1 MKASAVRPTIIAVVF
16 AIVGATVAVLSGQA
30 LESRRP
36 SMPEG
41 YQDQDLTV
49 QGARLKGFVLGA
61 DGLVADWYWMR
72 SLQYLGDKLI
82 AADIAKK
89 DVNLDDLRNLDPRL
103 LYPYLDNATTLD
115 PKFIAAYSY
124 GAMVLP
130 AIDKDNAIAIAQKGI
145 ANNLSEWRL
154 YQHLGYIYWKL
165 GRYDESAATYD
176 SGSRI
181 EGAAPFMK
189 LMAAVMKT
197 EGGSRATAYQIYSQ
211 MLAEAQDEQTALTA
225 KRRLLQL
232 DSLYERDAIDS
243 ALKQFSEKNGRCV
256 GDLREIN
263 PLLASVKLANGK
275 QFRIDGQNRIVDPTD
290 VPYILDR
297 EVCKTKLDVEKTG
310 IALD

>member
-1 MKASAVRPTIIAVVF
+1 MALGGAVV
-16 AIVGATVAVLSGQA
+16 VVLTGQA
-30 LESRRP
+30 LDSRRP
-36 SMPEG
+36 AVPEG
-41 YQDQDLTV
+41 YHDQDLTV

-89 DVNLDDLRNLDPRL
+89 DVNLDDLRDLDPRL

-130 AIDKDNAIAIAQKGI
+130 AIDKEKAIAIAQKGI
-145 ANNLSEWRL
+145 ANNPNEWRL

-165 GRYDESAATYD
+165 GQYEDSSAAYEA
-176 SGSRI
+176 GSKI
-181 EGAAPFMK
+181 VGAAPFMK
-189 LMAAVMKT
+189 LMAAAMKT
-197 EGGSRATAYQIYSQ
+197 EGGSRATARQIYSQ
-211 MLAEAQDEQTALTA
+211 MLAEAQDEQTAVTA

-232 DSLYERDAIDS
+232 DSLDERDAIN
-243 ALKQFSEKNGRCV
+243 AVLKQFFEKNGRCTN
-256 GDLREIN
+256 DLREIN
-263 PLLASVKLANGK
+263 LLLVNVKLANGK
-275 QFRIDGQNRIVDPTD
+275 QFRIDQQNRIVDPTD
-290 VPYILDR
+290 APYLLDK
-297 EVCKTKLDVEKTG
+297 VACKVKLDVERTG